1 MKKYRI
7 IYSVVTK
14 EEYKKNERN
23 NEVIKEVIAE
33 KEAEA
38 IEKAIECEYLAL
50 SEEVPCLRTASEIHI
65 FADDLSF
72 ETEMIICDFRAEN
85 IKEE

>member
-7 IYSVVTK
+7 RYSVVTK
-14 EEYKKNERN
+14 EEYKKNERK

-33 KEAEA
+33 NEDEA
-38 IEKAIECEYLAL
+38 IKKAIEYEYRAL

-72 ETEMIICDFRAEN
+72 ETELIVCDFRAES
-85 IKEE
+85 ITEE